1 MLMRQRRRA
10 MPAIAGCLGLLFT
23 AVASVGFA
31 QSPPP
36 STAAQDR
43 AAADLHARI
52 EASPKLPFVAT
63 PFVAKPPSAE
73 WRSGM
78 VSWVALDKAG
88 RLYELQ
94 RGEKADPVLVLD
106 RQGKVLRSWGKGGY
120 TIPHAIRIDPAGNVW
135 TVDAAA
141 SRVIKYSPRGEKLM
155 TIEVGEQP
163 QTRGPFNGASDI
175 AFGPNGRLFITDGY
189 GNARVLEYS
198 AEGKRLRQWGE
209 PGVGPGQFH
218 LPHAIQ
224 IGADGTVYV
233 ADRENGRIEKFSLD
247 GKFLGEIDGLGRTY
261 SIKLAGNV
269 LWAGM
274 APLNL
279 PTGAPGWLVK
289 LDARTGK
296 ILGHLDVDGEH
307 VLHGVEL
314 TAAGEPITTA
324 DDHVIWFRAARP

>member
-1 MLMRQRRRA
+1 MRQRRRA
-10 MPAIAGCLGLLFT
+10 TPAIGGCVALLFGLT
-23 AVASVGFA
+23 AGAALAQPAS
-31 QSPPP
+31 

-43 AAADLHARI
+43 AAADLRARI
-52 EASPKLPFVAT
+52 AASPKLPFVAT
-63 PFVAKPPSAE
+63 VFAAKPPHAG
-73 WRSGM
+73 WASGM
-78 VSWVALDKAG
+78 VSWVAFDKAG
-88 RLYELQ
+88 NLYELQ
-94 RGEKADPVLVLD
+94 RGENADPVLVLD
-106 RQGKVLRSWGKGGY
+106 RQGRLLRSWGKGGY

-163 QTRGPFNGASDI
+163 PTKGPFNGTSDI

-189 GNARVLEYS
+189 GNARVLEY
-198 AEGKRLRQWGE
+198 AADGRRLGQWGE
-209 PGVGPGQFH
+209 HGAGPGQFH
-218 LPHAIQ
+218 LPHALQ

-233 ADRENGRIEKFSLD
+233 ADRENGRIEKFNLE
-247 GKFLGEIDGLGRTY
+247 GKFLGEIDGLGRVY
-261 SIKLAGNV
+261 SIKLAGKV

-289 LDARTGK
+289 LDARSGK
-296 ILGHLDVDGEH
+296 MLGHLDVDGEH

-324 DDHVIWFRAARP
+324 DDHVIWFKAAPP

>member
-1 MLMRQRRRA
+1 ML
-10 MPAIAGCLGLLFT
+10 AIAGCVALLFSLT
-23 AVASVGFA
+23 AGAALA
-31 QSPPP
+31 QPP
-36 STAAQDR
+36 SSPAAQDS
-43 AAADLHARI
+43 AAADLRARI
-52 EASPKLPFVAT
+52 AASPKLRFVAT
-63 PFVAKPPSAE
+63 VFAVKPPHPGWA
-73 WRSGM
+73 SGM
-78 VSWVALDKAG
+78 VSWVAFDKAG
-88 RLYELQ
+88 NLYELQ
-94 RGEKADPVLVLD
+94 RGENADPILVVD
-106 RQGKVLRSWGKGGY
+106 PQGRLLRSWGKGGY

-163 QTRGPFNGASDI
+163 PMKGPFNGTSDI

-189 GNARVLEYS
+189 GNARVLEY
-198 AEGKRLRQWGE
+198 AADGKRVRQWGE
-209 PGVGPGQFH
+209 HGAGPGQFH
-218 LPHAIQ
+218 LPHALQ

-233 ADRENGRIEKFSLD
+233 ADRENGRIEKFNLD
-247 GKFLGEIDGLGRTY
+247 GKFLGEIDRLGRVY

-289 LDARTGK
+289 LDARTGR

-324 DDHVIWFRAARP
+324 DDHVLWFKPARP